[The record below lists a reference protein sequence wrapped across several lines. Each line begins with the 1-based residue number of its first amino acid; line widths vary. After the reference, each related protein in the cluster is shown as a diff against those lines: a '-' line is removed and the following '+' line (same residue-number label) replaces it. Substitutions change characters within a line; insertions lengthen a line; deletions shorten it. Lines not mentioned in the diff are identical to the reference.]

1 MPTIQR
7 YANLG
12 AVVLPFIA
20 FVLAI
25 VLLWNKAVGAI
36 DLATC
41 SSCTASPASAS
52 RPATTGC

>member
-1 MPTIQR
+1 MPKLTK

-20 FVLAI
+20 FVVAV

-36 DLATC
+36 DLAIFFVMYVF
-41 SSCTASPASAS
+41 
-52 RPATTGC
+52 TGLGITVG